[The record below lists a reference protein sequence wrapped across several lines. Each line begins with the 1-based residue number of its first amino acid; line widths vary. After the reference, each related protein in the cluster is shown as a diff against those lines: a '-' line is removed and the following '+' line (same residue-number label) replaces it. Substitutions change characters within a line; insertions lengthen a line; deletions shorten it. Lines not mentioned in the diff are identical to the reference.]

1 MSIAELLDYGLKE
14 VPQQS
19 EIRTE
24 TVETNNATTDSS
36 KVLNSLLEMLD
47 SWKAHLC
54 LHLN

>member
-36 KVLNSLLEMLD
+36 KVFKLAVNLSK
-47 SWKAHLC
+47 S
-54 LHLN
+54 